1 MVEQFLCF
9 GARLWASAQ
18 AYAFFDRAIDQFFL
32 GGGSKY
38 DVERFVGRGFIDLF
52 EP

>member
-1 MVEQFLCF
+1 MVEEFLCF

-18 AYAFFDRAIDQFFL
+18 ANAFFDRAIDQFFL